1 MKILENK
8 SFRQFIKFSLV
19 GASGTI
25 VDWVFYFIF
34 TRWLGIFYLIAKA
47 LSFVIAAIN
56 NYAWN
61 RIWTFRSKEK
71 NITGEFAKFFLV
83 SLVGLGL
90 NVLIMY
96 LAVDKLAISDLWGLV
111 IATAAVMFWNFFA
124 NKLWTFK
131 ETDDYKTK

>member
-1 MKILENK
+1 MKIWENK

-25 VDWVFYFIF
+25 VDWVFYFVL
-34 TRWLGIFYLIAKA
+34 TRWLGIFYLIAKT

-56 NYAWN
+56 NYVWN

-111 IATAAVMFWNFFA
+111 LATAVVTFWNFLA
-124 NKLWTFK
+124 NKFWTFK
-131 ETDDYKTK
+131 NTDKHEY